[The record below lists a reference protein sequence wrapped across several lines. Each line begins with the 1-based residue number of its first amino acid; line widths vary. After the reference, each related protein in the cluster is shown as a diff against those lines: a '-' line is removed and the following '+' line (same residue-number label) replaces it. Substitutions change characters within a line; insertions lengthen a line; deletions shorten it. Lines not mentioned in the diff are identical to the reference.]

1 MEDEVKKVSKKKMIF
16 IQIDDEI
23 TSIFDRIEK
32 LAYKDIYL
40 VIPKRAVLF
49 QSVVNLKI
57 LKQKMD
63 DLGKTLFII
72 TDDTN
77 GMKLAHQSEI
87 KVFDHYAKTDDSK
100 AGAEVR
106 EESALLKPIAATSN
120 DVAET
125 QPSRLPQKKSTIF
138 EIVRTLKTSDQ
149 GFSFKTYLRERKL
162 NKLNQA
168 GSYFNSL
175 NKRSIVLFLGASI
188 AVFFFIAYVALPG
201 ATINI
206 VPAST
211 VITKGANIV
220 LQKNPS
226 DPKDL
231 KVYDLSAEA
240 ETTLTYQ
247 SSGTKSQGSIA
258 SGNLIV
264 YNISN
269 KNWPLIPETRFQTSE
284 GLVFR
289 IKEEIEVPAGSTE
302 NPGQIQVHVVADEKD
317 ANGTNIGERGNIGPS
332 KFFLPGLRDANRNQL
347 YGESTEYMTGGTTQV
362 STFVTD
368 EDLLAAGAKLEAAL
382 KEKALSALRKEALAQ
397 STANGIQLALLEDSD
412 IIQYGAPE
420 ISLPREIIG
429 KEQTSFEVIG
439 KMKITGA
446 AYNSETLLSIL
457 KSDVIGTKTP
467 GKRLVKIDENS
478 ISINVFEVNLNS
490 DTYKFTAQIQGIEE
504 YEIDPDLEGGNKL
517 AKKIKEHI
525 AGKTVEEAENYI
537 QNLPEVN
544 SVEIKMWPFWSPTIP
559 SLPDNIKIKSLSQ
572 GEVIQ

>member
-77 GMKLAHQSEI
+77 GMKLAHQAEI
-87 KVFDHYAKTDDSK
+87 KVFDHYAKMDNSK
-100 AGAEVR
+100 VETEAR

-120 DVAET
+120 DVNET

-138 EIVRTLKTSDQ
+138 EIVRTLKSGDK
-149 GFSFKTYLRERKL
+149 GFSLKAYFRERKL
-162 NKLNQA
+162 NKLNRA

-175 NKRSIVLFLGASI
+175 NKRSIVLFLGVSV

-226 DPKDL
+226 DSKDL
-231 KVYDLSAEA
+231 KVYDLSSEV

-247 SSGTKSQGSIA
+247 SSGTKSQGSNA
-258 SGNLIV
+258 SGNLTI
-264 YNISN
+264 YNIAN
-269 KNWPLIPETRFQTSE
+269 KDWPLIAETRFQTSD
-284 GLVFR
+284 GIVFR
-289 IKEEIEVPAGSTE
+289 IKEEVTVPAGSME
-302 NPGQIQVHVVADEKD
+302 NPGQLQVHVVADEKD
-317 ANGTNIGERGNIGPS
+317 ANGTTTGDRGNIGPS
-332 KFFLPGLRDANRNQL
+332 KFFLPGLRDANKDQL
-347 YGESTEYMTGGTTQV
+347 YGESTEYMSGGTTQV
-362 STFVTD
+362 SSFVSD
-368 EDLLAAGAKLEAAL
+368 EDLIAASAKLEEAL

-397 STANGIQLALLEDSD
+397 STVNGIQLTLLEDSD
-412 IIQYGAPE
+412 IIQYGAPV
-420 ISLPREIIG
+420 ITVPREIVG
-429 KEQTSFEVIG
+429 KEQSSFEVSG
-439 KMKITGA
+439 KMKISGV
-446 AYNSETLLSIL
+446 AYNSDTLFSIL
-457 KSDVIGTKTP
+457 ESNVIGTKTP
-467 GKRLVKIDENS
+467 GKRLVKIDQNS
-478 ISINVFEVNLNS
+478 ISIHVFEVNLKS
-490 DTYKFTAQIQGIEE
+490 DVYKFTAQIQGIEE

-559 SLPDNIKIKSLSQ
+559 TLPDNIKIKSLSQ